1 MSLSTPLLHRGGR
14 LLRETRGVA
23 TIEFAFTLPIVTLI
37 AMTGIEY
44 ANLAM
49 AHVRVSQIAETVADN
64 AARVNNGIDESDI
77 NEVFSGARQIGAS
90 MDFAANGRIV
100 LSSLQE
106 NGYPVGDARRG
117 QMINWQRCTGSLAVT
132 PAYGVQ
138 GRGRNDATLQAMGAA
153 GRQITS
159 LQGTAVMF
167 VEVTYQYRPLIS
179 SRLIGNARLRY
190 ENAFN
195 VRERTQQDITNTQ
208 GLPLNSC

>member
-1 MSLSTPLLHRGGR
+1 MSALSLAQRARR
-14 LLRETRGVA
+14 LLTEARGVS
-23 TIEFAFTLPIVTLI
+23 TIEFALTLPIVTLI

-49 AHVRVSQIAETVADN
+49 THVRVSQIAETVADN
-64 AARVNNGIDESDI
+64 AARVSPGIDESDI

-90 MDFAANGRIV
+90 MDFAANGLVV

-106 NGYPVGDARRG
+106 NGYAVGNARRG
-117 QMINWQRCTGSLAVT
+117 QMINWQRCTGTLAVA

-138 GRGRNDATLQAMGAA
+138 DRGRNDATLQAMGAA

-159 LQGTAVMF
+159 LPGTAVMF
-167 VEVTYQYRPLIS
+167 VEVTYNYRPLIS
-179 SRLIGNARLRY
+179 GRLIRNSRIRY

-195 VRERTQQDITNTQ
+195 VRERTQQNITNTQ
-208 GLPLNSC
+208 NLPRNLC

>member
-1 MSLSTPLLHRGGR
+1 MSFSTPFMHLGVR
-14 LLRETRGVA
+14 LLRETRAVA
-23 TIEFAFTLPIVTLI
+23 TIEFAFALPIVTLI

-90 MDFAANGRIV
+90 MNFAANGRIV
-100 LSSLQE
+100 LSSLQD
-106 NGYPVGDARRG
+106 NGYAVGHVRRG
-117 QMINWQRCTGSLAVT
+117 QMINWQRCMGSLAVA

-159 LQGTAVMF
+159 LPGTAVMF

-179 SRLIGNARLRY
+179 GQLIGNARLRY

-195 VRERTQQDITNTQ
+195 VRERTSQNITNTQ
-208 GLPLNSC
+208 SLPLNSC